1 MGPPAAGQPLPR
13 GAPYG
18 ESWSKHGSR
27 PTSVEPRMGW
37 LDITPVAPRAEVGG
51 VLGPPAVRA
60 PSAGVLRMGSG
71 AVRGGVPPRAY
82 PPWFG

>member
-27 PTSVEPRMGW
+27 PISVEPRMGW

-51 VLGPPAVRA
+51 VLGP
-60 PSAGVLRMGSG
+60 SAGVLRVGSG
-71 AVRGGVPPRAY
+71 AVRGGVLCS
-82 PPWFG
+82 G